1 MYWDSK
7 TTVTTFHAY
16 QIKKIESYY
25 NVDELSGDMFINWL
39 KKYVT
44 QLTYSLDK
52 ACEEFSGMTR
62 R

>member
-1 MYWDSK
+1 MSWDSK
-7 TTVTTFHAY
+7 TAVTTFYAY
-16 QIKKIESYY
+16 QIKKMESDY
-25 NVDELSGDMFINWL
+25 NVDELSGNMFINWL

-52 ACEEFSGMTR
+52 ACEEFSRMTR